1 MAGVT
6 PDEILRRHP
15 YLADHAD
22 RCRSVLVFH
31 PVLRLL
37 SRFYGDDIAEGN
49 RGFSVAMAILAH
61 VCECMLTGRGGA
73 THREILDALAP
84 LVVAQSQAEGRPV
97 GRPEAE
103 ALVDRV
109 LNELQNSGEIFRAEF
124 FDYTAGRTVTHAF
137 RILEAEAARERG
149 AYKIKLTPAGID
161 LFFRLKEVYGA
172 LDTDMERLFLEHQVK
187 RGCYAE
193 AGRVVDTLL
202 LKITRALE
210 AHRELRGKLRSNPAE
225 VSADEVEYFG
235 TVVAERLREEKD
247 HFARIRDL
255 IESQMRSLLR
265 QWNRRGPKDPVIQEN
280 LAALRELR
288 AGTARVVDRHNL
300 LFGLNTELRREFRRL
315 KLGLLT
321 FAPTLRR
328 LPMEA
333 EVLDR
338 VLGKD
343 LRLPEVH
350 RFLGPVLGP
359 RARRWFHLAQ
369 MFPPGRAQPRRPRGV
384 VPRGPLGRPRVDRPG
399 APADRAAR
407 DPPAG
412 APLLPGRPARRPG
425 GPGRAGGPRRPG
437 PTRDRR
443 RRAGGGRGARVP
455 HGHGRGRG
463 PGVPAVLAVAPQPA
477 RGGAPG
483 RRDPGGL
490 RPAGGRG
497 ARLGPVRGRAH
508 RGRGGLVRVGREPDP
523 ATPVRVGGR
532 PGGRRGGPWRLTN
545 AAKPCP

>member
-6 PDEILRRHP
+6 PDEILRRYP

-84 LVVAQSQAEGRPV
+84 LVVAQSQAEGRPATL
-97 GRPEAE
+97 PEAE

-124 FDYTAGRTVTHAF
+124 FDYATGRTVTHAF

-280 LAALRELR
+280 LAALRDLR

-338 VLGKD
+338 VLAKD

-369 MFPPGRAQPRRPRGV
+369 MFPPAERSRDAPGESFLEDPWADPEWTALERRRTERLVTHLRALVAYLASRPDGRGDLDGLAAH
-384 VPRGPLGRPRVDRPG
+384 D
-399 APADRAAR
+399 APARPVTDAEGRVVAEEPVCLMDMDGAEAR
-407 DPPAG
+407 G
-412 APLLPGRPARRPG
+412 FLRFLLWLHNRHEVAL
-425 GPGRAGGPRRPG
+425 
-437 PTRDRR
+437 
-443 RRAGGGRGARVP
+443 RGAETREAFD
-455 HGHGRGRG
+455 RLLAEE
-463 PGVPAVLAVAPQPA
+463 PGWARFEAVRTEAGEGWFEWDGN
-477 RGGAPG
+477 RI
-483 RRDPGGL
+483 RRL
-490 RPAGGRG
+490 RFE
-497 ARLGPVRGRAH
+497 V
-508 RGRGGLVRVGREPDP
+508 V
-523 ATPVRVGGR
+523 ATP
-532 PGGRRGGPWRLTN
+532 
-545 AAKPCP
+545 AADEVAHGA